1 MRNYTKKC
9 APTPDY
15 ISQNQLVF
23 EGFESPFEKNLNP
36 KNRWVVLAKL
46 IPWDEIC
53 NVYLKAIPKST
64 TGRPG
69 LNPRIVLGSII
80 IKHLCDIDDRETVDQ
95 ISENI
100 YMQHFL
106 GYSSFSDEPPF
117 DASLFVRFRKDLS
130 LEVLNTINE
139 RIIAI
144 KTKLEQNKNNSKDD
158 SDCSNDKENTNRG
171 TVLMDATA
179 GPQDIAYPTDLN
191 LLNDAREKSEMLID
205 ILYMKELHGKKPRT
219 YRKKARTIYLHTAQ
233 KKCKTGKIV
242 RKGVGQQLRYLK
254 RNIEHINKLLDK
266 YNGIPLKAKELKYL
280 YVIQTLYSQQLEMF
294 LEKTKSVPD
303 RIVSIHQPHVRP
315 IVRGKSQAKVEF
327 GAKIHC
333 SMIDGITFL
342 DELSWDAFNEGSHLM
357 DYVEQYKKRFGCY
370 PKELLVDK
378 IYSTRDNR
386 KNLKEKGISLIG
398 KPLGRPSLAAQIVL
412 SPGER
417 NPIEGKFG
425 QAKTGYG
432 LNRIKARLQ
441 DTSESWIASIFLVL
455 NLVKLAGAAL
465 YCLIVQ
471 IFKGLSVFIMHKIG
485 QNENRC
491 DLNQN
496 HTYEQGLL

>member
-1 MRNYTKKC
+1 MRKSPKKC
-9 APTPDY
+9 APSPDFT
-15 ISQNQLVF
+15 SQNQLVF
-23 EGFESPFEKNLNP
+23 EGFESPFEKKLNP
-36 KNRWVVLAKL
+36 DNRWVVLAKL

-53 NVYLKAIPKST
+53 NIYLKAVPKRI

-69 LNPRIVLGSII
+69 LSPRVVLGSII
-80 IKHLCDIDDRETVDQ
+80 IKHLCDIDDRETCSQ

-117 DASLFVRFRKDLS
+117 DSSLFVTFRKLLS
-130 LEVLNTINE
+130 LDLINQINE
-139 RIIAI
+139 KIVAL
-144 KTKLEQNKNNSKDD
+144 KTKLEEVQKPSKENSD
-158 SDCSNDKENTNRG
+158 SDSKPENPNRG

-179 GPQDIAYPTDLN
+179 CPQDIAYPTDLN
-191 LLNDAREKSEMLID
+191 LLNDSREKSEMLID
-205 ILYMKELHGKKPRT
+205 ILYIKELHGKKPRT
-219 YRKKARTIYLHTAQ
+219 YREKARTLYLHTAQ
-233 KKCKTGKIV
+233 KKSKTGKII
-242 RKGVGQQLRYLK
+242 RKGVGQQLRFLK
-254 RNIEHINKLLDK
+254 RNINYIKVLLEK
-266 YNGIPLKAKELKYL
+266 YTDVPLKKKELEYWD
-280 YVIQTLYSQQLEMF
+280 VIQLLYNQQEEMF
-294 LEKTKSVPD
+294 RTKTKSVSD

-342 DELSWDAFNEGSHLM
+342 DELNWNAFNEGSNLM
-357 DYVEQYKKRFGCY
+357 TYVEQYKKRFGCY
-370 PKELLVDK
+370 PKDLLVDK
-378 IYSTRDNR
+378 IYSTRENR
-386 KNLKEKGISLIG
+386 KKLKEIGVNLIG

-432 LNRIKARLQ
+432 LDRIKARLQ

-455 NLVKLAGAAL
+455 NLVKLAGVAL
-465 YCLIVQ
+465 YWVVFLIIESLTACFLQ
-471 IFKGLSVFIMHKIG
+471 KTGKI
-485 QNENRC
+485 ENRC

-496 HTYEQGLL
+496 HTYELSLL

>member
-1 MRNYTKKC
+1 MRKSVKKC
-9 APTPDY
+9 APTPDFV
-15 ISQNQLVF
+15 SQNQLIF
-23 EGFESPFEKNLNP
+23 DGFESPFAKNLNS
-36 KNRWVVLAKL
+36 KNRWVILAKL

-53 NVYLKAIPKST
+53 NIYLKAVPKHT
-64 TGRPG
+64 TGRPR
-69 LNPRIVLGSII
+69 LSPRVVLGSII
-80 IKHLCDIDDRETVDQ
+80 IKHLCDTDDRETCSQ

-117 DASLFVRFRKDLS
+117 DPSLFVTFRKLLTLD
-130 LEVLNTINE
+130 VVNQINE
-139 RIIAI
+139 KIVAL
-144 KTKLEQNKNNSKDD
+144 KTKLEEDQDQDNSD
-158 SDCSNDKENTNRG
+158 SDSKRENPNRG

-179 GPQDIAYPTDLN
+179 CPQDIAYPTDLN
-191 LLNDAREKSEMLID
+191 ILNDAREKSEMLID
-205 ILYMKELHGKKPRT
+205 ILYQKELHGKKPRT
-219 YRKKARTIYLHTAQ
+219 YREKARTVYLNTAQ
-233 KKCKTGKIV
+233 KKSKTGKII

-254 RNIEHINKLLDK
+254 RNINHIGGLLDK
-266 YNGIPLKAKELKYL
+266 YYGIPLKKKELKYWYAIQLL
-280 YVIQTLYSQQLEMF
+280 YDQQQEMF
-294 LEKTKSVPD
+294 ETKTKSCPD

-342 DELSWDAFNEGSHLM
+342 DELNWNAFNEGSHLM
-357 DYVEQYKKRFGCY
+357 NYVGLYKKRFGCY
-370 PKELLVDK
+370 PKNLLVDK
-378 IYSTRDNR
+378 IYSTRENR
-386 KNLKEKGISLIG
+386 KMLKEIGVNLVG

-432 LNRIKARLQ
+432 LDRIKARLQ

-455 NLVKLAGAAL
+455 NLVKLAGVAL
-465 YCLIVQ
+465 QWIIVAILEYLFLS
-471 IFKGLSVFIMHKIG
+471 IFERMTKK
-485 QNENRC
+485 ENRC
-491 DLNQN
+491 DLNAN
-496 HTYEQGLL
+496 HTYQLSLL